1 MIIQI
6 KGCIKRKKK
15 FNVEYVYCNIHVV
28 CSNLKYMYIVY
39 ENCESKWAE
48 LSKFENKAD
57 AT

>member
-1 MIIQI
+1 M
-6 KGCIKRKKK
+6 
-15 FNVEYVYCNIHVV
+15 EYVYCNIHVV